1 MEFGVWDFI
10 ENWCLKIFSMPK
22 HSKRYQNLKNK
33 LSQEE
38 KKIFEIEE
46 AVKKVKEGANAK
58 FDESIEAHIKLNLDK
73 KSGTQVVR
81 GTIVFPK
88 SWGKSRRIAAF
99 VTPEKVKEA
108 KEAGAAIAGGEELV
122 QKIKTT
128 QKVNFDLALAEP
140 AMMRHL
146 GQIGKLL
153 GQKGLM
159 PNPKSETVT
168 PNIIAAIKEFASG
181 KVSFKSD
188 EQGIV
193 HQVIGKMSFSEAEL
207 ENNFKVLL
215 ETVKKQAPEGQKG
228 ELVNSISVC
237 STMGPG
243 VRVRN

>member
-1 MEFGVWDFI
+1 M
-10 ENWCLKIFSMPK
+10 NS
-22 HSKRYQNLKNK
+22 HSKRYQSFKEK
-33 LSQEE
+33 IVSEAEKIFSFEE
-38 KKIFEIEE
+38 AIKKI
-46 AVKKVKEGANAK
+46 KEGTSAK

-207 ENNFKVLL
+207 ANNFKVLL

-243 VRVRN
+243 IWVKN

>member
-1 MEFGVWDFI
+1 M
-10 ENWCLKIFSMPK
+10 SS
-22 HSKRYQNLKNK
+22 HSKRYQQI
-33 LSQEE
+33 QEKRVE
-38 KKIFEIEE
+38 DERKFFSIEE
-46 AVKKVKEGANAK
+46 AVQKVKEGANAK
-58 FDESIEAHIKLNLDK
+58 FDESIETHIQLNLDK

-88 SWGKSRRIAAF
+88 SWGKTRKIAAF

-128 QKVNFDLALAEP
+128 KKLNFDLALAEP

-159 PNPKSETVT
+159 PNPKNETVT
-168 PNIIAAIKEFASG
+168 PNIIAAIREFASG

-188 EQGIV
+188 EQGII
-193 HQVIGKMSFSEAEL
+193 HQVIGKASFSEVEL
-207 ENNFKVLL
+207 TNNFKVFS
-215 ETVKKQAPEGQKG
+215 EVVKKQVPEGQKG
-228 ELVNSISVC
+228 EFIKSISIS
-237 STMGPG
+237 STMGAG
-243 VRVRN
+243 FFVKK

>member
-1 MEFGVWDFI
+1 M
-10 ENWCLKIFSMPK
+10 SK
-22 HSKRYQNLKNK
+22 HSKRYQNLENK

-38 KKIFEIEE
+38 KRIFEIEE
-46 AVKKVKEGANAK
+46 AVKKVKEGVNAK

-88 SWGKSRRIAAF
+88 SWGRSRRIAAF

-128 QKVNFDLALAEP
+128 QKVDFDLALAEP

-207 ENNFKVLL
+207 ANNFKVLL
-215 ETVKKQAPEGQKG
+215 EAVKKQTPEGQKG
-228 ELVNSISVC
+228 EFVKSISIC

>member
-1 MEFGVWDFI
+1 M
-10 ENWCLKIFSMPK
+10 SK
-22 HSKRYQNLKNK
+22 HSRRYQNLKNK

-38 KKIFEIEE
+38 KRIFEIEE

-99 VTPEKVKEA
+99 VTPEKMKEA

-181 KVSFKSD
+181 KISFKSD

-207 ENNFKVLL
+207 ANNFKVLL

>member
-1 MEFGVWDFI
+1 M
-10 ENWCLKIFSMPK
+10 SK
-22 HSKRYQNLKNK
+22 HSKRYQNFKNK

-38 KKIFEIEE
+38 KRIFDIEE
-46 AVKKVKEGANAK
+46 AVKKVKEGANVK

-146 GQIGKLL
+146 GQIGKFL

-181 KVSFKSD
+181 KISFKSD

-207 ENNFKVLL
+207 ANNFKVLL
-215 ETVKKQAPEGQKG
+215 EAVKKQAPEGQKG
-228 ELVNSISVC
+228 ELVKSISIC

-243 VRVRN
+243 IWVKN